1 MSSDQGARVVGL
13 VDGIQAVAELSDCY
27 VLGFCM
33 RGLNRMQL
41 SYCVGSVAAFVS
53 CKKGRHV
60 EGTPLLR
67 WSTVP
72 MCRKFVGRQAFVE
85 ADHP

>member
-1 MSSDQGARVVGL
+1 MSGDLGARVVDL
-13 VDGIQAVAELSDCY
+13 VDGIQAVTELSDCW

-33 RGLNRMQL
+33 RDLNRMQL
-41 SYCVGSVAAFVS
+41 SYCVGSVTAFIS

-67 WSTVP
+67 
-72 MCRKFVGRQAFVE
+72 
-85 ADHP
+85 